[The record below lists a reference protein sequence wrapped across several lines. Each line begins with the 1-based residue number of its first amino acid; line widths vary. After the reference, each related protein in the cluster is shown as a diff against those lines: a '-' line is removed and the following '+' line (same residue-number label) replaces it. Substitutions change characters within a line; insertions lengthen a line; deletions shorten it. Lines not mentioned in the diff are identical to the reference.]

1 MKVPS
6 ELLKAY
12 KSVHT
17 WTGIVAGLVL
27 FIGFFAGALTMFK
40 EPLDRWVRVGAAPLA
55 QPAAD
60 GMATLDDR
68 LLPEV
73 LARHPQAADELS
85 VFLHPAE
92 HHSASVHWVTGAQGH
107 GIELGGAHQWA
118 WRDGAG
124 QLHVETQAAS
134 PLGALVDLLHRTAG
148 IPGHLGDDYAGVYVM
163 GVAAVLYFLALV
175 SGVVVLLPTLV
186 KDFFAVRPGAN
197 RKRFWLDV
205 HNVLGITSLPF
216 HLVISL
222 TVVVF
227 AFHDQFY
234 GALEQVVYG
243 RQPMFVP
250 PAASAPREPTRL
262 MPLSQLLTRVQQEA
276 PGFEPTELL
285 YMRLNSPRP
294 VVRVA
299 LAHPHAIVHGPRTAY
314 LVLHPHTGEV
324 LNDSLLP
331 GRETAWSAPVNLF
344 FALHFGSY
352 GGEGVRWVY
361 FVLGLM
367 GAALFYTGNLLW
379 LETRRK
385 RQRADASQVLQP
397 RASRVMAV
405 LTVGGCLGSV
415 LGVGVA
421 LIAGKW
427 GRDAALEA
435 TTLYLSSYYLTWV
448 FCLVWA
454 ALRGVGRAA
463 PELLAACAV
472 VSLGVSAS
480 SVLVD
485 GPASWRAWQ
494 TGSAAPLTVDILALV
509 AAGAW
514 SWAALRTRR
523 RVAQA
528 GPDTLWAPPMRS
540 APFSS

>member
-6 ELLKAY
+6 DLLKAY
-12 KSVHT
+12 KGLHT
-17 WTGIVAGLVL
+17 WTGIVAGVVL
-27 FIGFFAGALTMFK
+27 FIGFWAGALTMFK
-40 EPLDRWVRVGAAPLA
+40 EPLDRWVSAGAVSAMP
-55 QPAAD
+55 P
-60 GMATLDDR
+60 TVLDDR

-73 LARHPQAADELS
+73 LTRHAVAAEEIRVNLQ
-85 VFLHPAE
+85 PAE
-92 HHSASVHWVTGAQGH
+92 HRPAPIGWVQGAEGH
-107 GIELGGAHQWA
+107 GVELGGTHWWA
-118 WRDGAG
+118 GRDATG
-124 QLHVETQAAS
+124 QLQVHTQAAS
-134 PLGALVDLLHRTAG
+134 PLGEWVDLLHRTAG
-148 IPGHLGDDYAGVYVM
+148 VPGHLGDDYLGVYVM

-243 RQPMFVP
+243 RQPMFTP
-250 PAASAPREPTRL
+250 PAAQAPERDPARL
-262 MPLSQLLTRVQQEA
+262 MPLSQVLARVQQEA
-276 PGFEPTELL
+276 PGFAPTELL

-294 VVRVA
+294 MVRVA
-299 LAHPHAIVHGPRTAY
+299 LAHPNAIVHGPRTAY
-314 LVLHPHTGEV
+314 LVLQPYTGQV
-324 LNDSLLP
+324 LNDSMLP
-331 GRETAWSAPVNLF
+331 GRESTWSAPVNLF

-352 GGEGVRWVY
+352 GGEWVRWLY
-361 FVLGLM
+361 AVLGLM

-385 RQRADASQVLQP
+385 RQRADIPTVSQP

-427 GRDAALEA
+427 GRDTTLEA
-435 TTLYLSSYYLTWV
+435 TALYLSSYYLTWGL
-448 FCLVWA
+448 CLVWT

-463 PELLAACAV
+463 PELLGACAV

-485 GPASWRAWQ
+485 GAAAWRAWQ
-494 TGSAAPLTVDILALV
+494 AGSAAPLTVDALALL
-509 AAGAW
+509 AALAW
-514 SWAALRTRR
+514 AWAAMRTRQ

-528 GPDTLWAPPMRS
+528 GPDTLWARPMR
-540 APFSS
+540 AAVPSSS